1 MKKMYVARS
10 LMAGALFSLCSLFA
24 SAAVAQDS
32 EPAFASGTFHFF
44 DIIVPQPKELI
55 QKLLPPGYALADAP
69 NVLTKGNNNH
79 VLLVS
84 LGQVIE
90 GTMYGSVPLPGFS
103 DVKLSIP
110 YVKAPG
116 VEGIVVYD
124 IAYFYENPVMCA
136 GVFAECQPS
145 TVSMPYGDSGTFS
158 IHRQLQDVFSL
169 PLVEGSFE
177 LDNPD
182 APKAL
187 TNAVDSYVNSQLMLG
202 SSPLACNSNPTSPYP
217 TCLGREDRFSEASLG
232 PRTHRVSL
240 KLKLAEFGCQGEG
253 LPEVLEVNNV
263 IALEGIMPFSAGT
276 PQACPA
282 E

>member
-1 MKKMYVARS
+1 MKKMYVARA

-24 SAAVAQDS
+24 SATVAQDA

-44 DIIVPQPKELI
+44 DVIVPQPKELI
-55 QKLLPPGYALADAP
+55 QKLLPPGYVLADAP

-84 LGQVIE
+84 LGRVIE

-124 IAYFYENPVMCA
+124 IAYFYENPAMCA
-136 GVFAECQPS
+136 GVFSECQPS

-158 IHRQLQDVFSL
+158 IRRQLQDVLSS

-177 LDNPD
+177 LDSPQ
-182 APKAL
+182 ASTAL
-187 TNAVDSYVNSQLMLG
+187 TRAVDSYVNSQLMLG

-263 IALEGIMPFSAGT
+263 IALEGIMPFRAGT